1 MKPFR
6 CLAAF
11 ALTLAFF
18 GCVKLKAV
26 QDFAGEAAKFSEYIE
41 LTTRFRDTYQREQPY
56 LPDQTA
62 ELAQANVSVTGASD
76 KNSNAGAVSAFGTF
90 DNTVRIF
97 YPWDSK
103 ASEGFSLNV
112 PSLGPDTWTYN
123 FGANNPN
130 YFGSLTGVKSR

>member
-1 MKPFR
+1 MKGYNGLSIHCAVLLFGVVLVSP
-6 CLAAF
+6 AF
-11 ALTLAFF
+11 AEMGKVDDADLSQINA
-18 GCVKLKAV
+18 
-26 QDFAGEAAKFSEYIE
+26 
-41 LTTRFRDTYQREQPY
+41 
-56 LPDQTA
+56 
-62 ELAQANVSVTGASD
+62 SVTGASD
-76 KNSNAGAVSAFGTF
+76 KYSNAGAVSAFGTF

-112 PSLGPDTWTYN
+112 PSVGPDTWTYN